1 LAPSPLERAGVRLMY
16 LIFDTETTG
25 LPKKYT
31 APISDTDN
39 WPRCIQI
46 AWQLH
51 DAMGRV
57 IEHQDFLVQPEGFNI
72 PYDAERIH
80 GISTEL
86 AEADG
91 IPLAEVLEKFNIA
104 LLKAKFIV
112 GQNLGF
118 DVNIMG
124 CEFYRLGV
132 ESPMSSMPILDTCT
146 EVTASLLKLPGG
158 RGGKFKLPTLTELHQ
173 YLFNKPFAEAHN
185 ATADVEATT
194 RCFFELIRTEVFT
207 KKELEVEQEYFE
219 DFQLKN
225 PKEIQ
230 LIGLKHIN
238 LKEAS
243 DKIRQQLGGQQTAT
257 ISKKELSENKEIL
270 IDTDFVHLHNH
281 TQFSVLQS
289 TISVAALV
297 KAASQQ
303 KMPAVAMTDHANL
316 MGAFHFVRDILYHNK
331 AAEAKNKEAIEK
343 GEEPTEVPMK
353 PIVGCEFFVCEDH
366 KNKSVK
372 DNGYQIVLLAKN
384 KKGYH
389 NLAKMSSIAH
399 TEGFYYVPR
408 IDRKVIQQYKEDII
422 VLSGNLY
429 GEIPSKILNL
439 GENQAEEALLWWK
452 NEFREDFY
460 VELMRHNQEDE
471 NRVNETL
478 ISLAQKH
485 DVKLVATNNTFYI
498 DKNNANAHDILLCVK
513 EGEKQTTP
521 IGRGRGYRFGLPNQE
536 YYFKSGDEM
545 KQLFNDLPEAILN
558 IAEIVDK
565 IEIYNL
571 AREVLLPKFE
581 IPAEFNVP
589 EDAIDG
595 GVRGENAYLK
605 HLTFEGAKLR
615 YKEITP
621 EIQERLDF
629 ELMTIENSGYPGYFL
644 IVQDFIAEA
653 RKMGVSVGPGRGSA
667 AGSVVAY
674 CLKIT
679 NIDPLLYNLLFER
692 FLNPDRVSLPDI
704 DIDFDDE
711 GRSSVMDYVIRKY
724 GQKQVAQII
733 TYGKMATKSAIRDTA
748 RVLDLPLFEAD
759 KIAKLIPGMMPSKWN
774 LARFLNEKEEVIK
787 KAVRPEE
794 FEKIKE
800 LIALANEGDLGGETI
815 QQAKVL
821 EGNLRN
827 TGIHAC
833 GVIITPSDITD
844 FVPVATA
851 KDSELFVTQFD
862 NSVVESAGL
871 LKMDFLGLKTLTLI
885 KDTVK
890 LVKYRSNIDLN
901 PDEFP
906 IDDVKTYELFQRG
919 ETVGI
924 FQYESPGMQ
933 KYMKELK
940 PTVFPDLIAMNALYR
955 PGPIAYIPSFIKRKN
970 GEEPIEYDL
979 DDCEELLKDTYG
991 ITVYQEQVMLLSQ
1004 KLADFSKGDA
1014 DVLRKAMG
1022 KKMIDVLAK
1031 MEPKFI
1037 SQAMAKGHA
1046 KDKLEKIW
1054 NDWKAFAEYA
1064 FNKSHSTCYAW
1075 IAYQTAYL
1083 KANYPAEY
1091 MAAVLS
1097 NNMSDIKQVSFFMEE
1112 CKRMGLKVLG
1122 PDVNESYYKFT
1133 VNDDYAVRFGMGA
1146 VKGVGS
1152 GAVATIVENRKTSK
1166 YKSIFDLTKR
1176 IDLRAANK
1184 KALENLALAGG
1195 FDSFTDVTRAQYFHD
1210 DGDGITFY
1218 EKAIRYGAKFQENEN
1233 SSQVSLFGEASDV
1246 QIAEPV
1252 VPPCEDWSTM
1262 EKLAKEKEVVGIYI
1276 SGHPL
1281 DDFRYEMK
1289 YFCNS
1294 KLESLKDLN
1303 QFVNKNLAFGGIISN
1318 VQHRIAKNG
1327 KGWAI
1332 FHLEGYDESYE
1343 FKIFGE
1349 EYMKY
1354 RHYLIPNSFTYIKV
1368 LVKEGWPDKETGKKG
1383 DPKIQFS
1390 EFKMLQDV
1398 FDNFAK
1404 KLCILLDIKDL
1415 NKDFIAKLNA
1425 IFIANKGNSSVTF
1438 DIVELETVRK
1448 QMEILS
1454 DLPRAEENV
1463 DLELFE
1469 GEIPDEAVIFTDDF
1483 SEDEEQVLDEPASSA
1498 ASSAEETKIIT
1509 RISMPSRKL
1518 KIKISN
1524 ELLFE
1529 LEKLQVNFKLN

>member
-1 LAPSPLERAGVRLMY
+1 MY

-25 LPKKYT
+25 LPKRWD
-31 APISDTDN
+31 APITDTNN

-51 DAMGRV
+51 DDMGKL
-57 IEHQDFLVQPEGFNI
+57 IEHQDYLIKPEGFNI

-86 AEADG
+86 AQAEG
-91 IPLAEVLEKFNIA
+91 IALSEVLEKFNIA
-104 LLKAKFIV
+104 LSKAKYIV

-124 CEFYRLGV
+124 CEFQRLGV
-132 ESPMSSMPILDTCT
+132 DSPMASLPVLDTCT
-146 EVTASLLKLPGG
+146 EITASLLKLPGG
-158 RGGKFKLPTLTELHQ
+158 RGGKFKLPTLTELHS
-173 YLFNKPFAEAHN
+173 YLFNKPFSEAHN

-194 RCFFELIRTEVFT
+194 RCFLELIRKEIFT
-207 KKELEVEQEYFE
+207 KEELDVPASYFQ
-219 DFQLKN
+219 DFQNKN
-225 PKEIQ
+225 PREIE

-243 DKIRQQLGGQQTAT
+243 EKIRQQFGEKQTAVV
-257 ISKKELSENKEIL
+257 SKEALSENKKVL

-289 TISVAALV
+289 TISIAALV
-297 KAASQQ
+297 KAAAQQ

-331 AAEAKNKEAIEK
+331 AADAKNKAAIEN

-366 KNKSVK
+366 KDKTRK
-372 DNGYQIVLLAKN
+372 DNGYQIVLLAKT

-389 NLAKMSSIAH
+389 NLAKMSSIAY

-408 IDRKVIQQYKEDII
+408 IDRKVIQEFKEDII

-429 GEIPSKILNL
+429 GEIPNKVLNL

-452 NEFREDFY
+452 NEFKEDFY
-460 VELMRHNQEDE
+460 IEVMRHNQEDE
-471 NRVNETL
+471 NRVNTSL
-478 ISLAQKH
+478 IALARKNE
-485 DVKLVATNNTFYI
+485 VKLIATNNIFYI
-498 DKNNANAHDILLCVK
+498 DKENANAHDILLCVRD
-513 EGEKQTTP
+513 GEKQTTP
-521 IGRGRGYRFGLPNQE
+521 IGRGRGYRYGLPNQE

-545 KQLFNDLPEAILN
+545 KQLFADLPEAISN
-558 IAEIVDK
+558 ISEIVDK
-565 IEIYNL
+565 IEIFDL

-581 IPAEFNVP
+581 IPVEFNDP
-589 EDAIDG
+589 EDEKDG
-595 GVRGENAYLK
+595 GVRGENAYLR
-605 HLTFEGAKLR
+605 HLTYEGANRR

-629 ELMTIENSGYPGYFL
+629 ELLTISNSGYPGYFL
-644 IVQDFIAEA
+644 IVQDLIAEA
-653 RKMGVSVGPGRGSA
+653 RSMGVSVGPGRGSA

-724 GQKQVAQII
+724 GSKQVAQII

-774 LARFLNEKEEVIK
+774 LARFLSEKDDVIK

-794 FEKIKE
+794 YDKIKE
-800 LIALANEGDLGGETI
+800 LIGIANEEDLGGETI
-815 QQAKVL
+815 QQAKIL

-833 GVIITPSDITD
+833 GVIITPSDITN

-851 KDSELFVTQFD
+851 KDSDLYVTQFD

-890 LVKYRSNIDLN
+890 LVKYRTGIDLN

-906 IDDVKTYELFQRG
+906 IDDLKTYELFQRG

-970 GEEPIEYDL
+970 GEEPIVYDL

-1046 KDKLEKIW
+1046 KEKLEKIW

-1112 CKRMGLKVLG
+1112 CKRMGLQVLG
-1122 PDVNESYYKFT
+1122 PDVNESFYKFT
-1133 VNDDYAVRFGMGA
+1133 VNDNYAVRFGMGA
-1146 VKGVGS
+1146 IKGVGS
-1152 GAVATIVENRKTSK
+1152 GAVATIVENRKDAK

-1176 IDLRAANK
+1176 IDLRSANK

-1195 FDSFTDVTRAQYFHD
+1195 FDSFTGVTRAQYFHD

-1218 EKAIRYGAKFQENEN
+1218 EKAIRYGSKFQENEN

-1246 QIAEPV
+1246 QIPEPI

-1281 DDFRYEMK
+1281 DDFKFEMK
-1289 YFCNS
+1289 YYCPA
-1294 KLESLKDLN
+1294 KLESLKTLE
-1303 QFVNKNLAFGGIISN
+1303 QYVNKNLTFGGIITN
-1318 VQHRIAKNG
+1318 VQHRVAKNG
-1327 KGWAI
+1327 KGWAS
-1332 FHLEGYDESYE
+1332 FLLEGYDESYE
-1343 FKIFGE
+1343 FKIFGDD
-1349 EYMKY
+1349 YMKNRY
-1354 RHYLIPNSFTYIKV
+1354 YLVPNSFTYMKIGI
-1368 LVKEGWPDKETGKKG
+1368 KEGWADKETGKKG
-1383 DPKIQFS
+1383 EPRLQFLD
-1390 EFKMLQDV
+1390 FKLLQDV

-1404 KLCILLDIKDL
+1404 KLIIHLNIKDL
-1415 NKDFIAKLNA
+1415 QSDLIHRLSTLFQD
-1425 IFIANKGNSSVTF
+1425 NKGDNSVTF
-1438 DIVELETVRK
+1438 EV
-1448 QMEILS
+1448 MEIEKIKIQVET
-1454 DLPRAEENV
+1454 PPAIIEVEEVVFEEDSETSELATPEMNV
-1463 DLELFE
+1463 INE
-1469 GEIPDEAVIFTDDF
+1469 V
-1483 SEDEEQVLDEPASSA
+1483 
-1498 ASSAEETKIIT
+1498 EETRIIT
-1509 RISMPSRKL
+1509 RLAMPSRKL

-1524 ELLFE
+1524 ELLVE
-1529 LEKLQVNFKLN
+1529 LEKMQLNFKLN